1 LVSFFSALALVVSLL
16 GLDAHAVEQGASK
29 KKAARE
35 TCAFTGTP
43 AARKVARRPAVAVR
57 ISNSPDARPQSGV
70 ESADLVIE
78 TLTEGGTTRLIS
90 FFHCSPARTA
100 GPVRS
105 ARMDDA
111 AVVSPYSKLFAFSGA
126 NAPVM
131 EELEKSALTLVTEAN
146 SGGVH
151 RVPVNS
157 TDVNSVNADVTALR
171 SLARSAGATKPSTGF
186 RFGQLQKPKTSVS
199 TIDLDFGGTTVGY
212 RWGKGGW
219 ARSQDGAAFR
229 DASGRQ
235 VKTTNVLVQEID
247 ASPSKS
253 LFDSNGVASPRF
265 DLVGSGR
272 AWLFRDGKMVQ
283 GTWTDSGAGAP
294 VFKTSKGAVM
304 NLARGRTWLE
314 MVPSADGELSG
325 MISYR

>member
-1 LVSFFSALALVVSLL
+1 LVSFFSAMALVVSLL
-16 GLDAHAVEQGASK
+16 GLDAHAIELGASK

-35 TCAFTGTP
+35 TCAFTGTS
-43 AARKVARRPAVAVR
+43 ATRNVARRPAVAVR
-57 ISNSPDARPQSGV
+57 ISNSPDARPQTGV
-70 ESADLVIE
+70 ESADLVVE
-78 TLTEGGTTRLIS
+78 TLTEGGTTRLIA
-90 FFHCSPARTA
+90 FFHCSPASTA

-111 AVVSPYSKLFAFSGA
+111 ALVTPYSKLFAFAGA

-131 EELEKSALTLVTEAN
+131 EELESSGLTLVTEAD
-146 SGGVH
+146 SGGVN
-151 RVPVNS
+151 RIPANS
-157 TDVNSVNADVTALR
+157 TDVNSVNADVTTLR
-171 SLARSAGATKPSTGF
+171 SLARAAGAGKPTTGF
-186 RFGQLQKPKTSVS
+186 QFGEVQRPKRSVS
-199 TIDLDFGGTTVGY
+199 TIELDFGGTSVGY

-235 VKTTNVLVQEID
+235 VKTTNVLVQEVD
-247 ASPSKS
+247 ASLSKS

-283 GTWTDSGAGAP
+283 GTWTDRGAGAP

-314 MVPSADGELSG
+314 MVPSADGEPSG
-325 MISYR
+325 TISYR